1 MTIFL
6 LSYMQI
12 SPKVETMTPKSFS
25 VRIYLQDGHV
35 AGVKVVSKSKWSGR
49 GLVIPRTSFLTE
61 KARTELNAPGIYLLV
76 GPTNEGDRVS
86 IHVGAADPICHDLA
100 EHYTKMDFW
109 DEALVFASKD
119 NTLNPIHIQYL
130 EARLI
135 QLAQDANRVKLSNQ
149 NIPQL
154 PRLSAD
160 ELIYAEAF
168 LGHILSLCP
177 LLGLSAFE
185 PTSPDK

>member
-1 MTIFL
+1 
-6 LSYMQI
+6 MQS

-35 AGVKVVSKSKWSGR
+35 GGVKVVSKSKWSGR
-49 GLVIPRTSFLTE
+49 GLVIPRATFLSE
-61 KARTELNAPGIYLLV
+61 KGRTELNAPGIYLLI
-76 GPTNEGDRVS
+76 GLANEGDQTT

-100 EHYTKMDFW
+100 EHFTKTDFW

-119 NTLNPIHIQYL
+119 NTLTPVHIQYL

-135 QLAQDANRVKLSNQ
+135 QLTQDASLAKLNNQ

-154 PRLSAD
+154 PTLSAD

-168 LGHILSLCP
+168 LDHMLSLCP
-177 LLGLSAFE
+177 LLGLYAFE
-185 PTSPDK
+185 PPSPYK